1 MNERLARFFERNGKA
16 VEAELARVLKRKGAA
31 AISFLAPEPA
41 TLRKAMSYSLFAGG
55 KRLRPV
61 LVAAATEA
69 CGRPASASRLAGCAL
84 EMIHTYSL
92 IHDDLPAMD
101 DDDLRRGKPTNH
113 KVFGEAIAIL
123 AGDGLLTYA
132 FELAAENAAKAGL
145 SARDS
150 SELIRVIAAG
160 AGARGMV
167 GGQVADLEAEGW
179 LTKGTAPLRDGKRE
193 KAAKLLTYIHTHK
206 TAALITASLEAGA
219 IIGRATSAQRAGL
232 RAYGRALG
240 LAFQIADDVLDVVGD
255 KKKLGKRGSDEENA
269 KLTYARLYGLDGA
282 RAQAN
287 AWLQR
292 AHEALSPFPRGRA
305 AVLHDLADY
314 VVARDR

>member
-1 MNERLARFFERNGKA
+1 MNERLTRYFERNGKA
-16 VEAELARVLKRKGAA
+16 VEAELKRRLSGRGAA
-31 AISFLAPEPA
+31 AIPFLASEPE
-41 TLRKAMSYSLFAGG
+41 TLRSAMSYSLFAGG

-61 LVAAATEA
+61 LVGAATEA
-69 CGRPASASRLAGCAL
+69 CGRSASVSRLTACAL

-113 KVFGEAIAIL
+113 KVYGEAVAIL

-132 FELAAENAAKAGL
+132 FELAADNASRAGL
-145 SARDS
+145 SAREATD
-150 SELIRVIAAG
+150 LIRVVAAG

-167 GGQVADLEAEGW
+167 GGQIADLEAEGW
-179 LTKGTAPLRDGKRE
+179 DPKRLHNGLKS
-193 KAAKLLTYIHTHK
+193 KAKRLLTYIHTHK

-219 IIGRATSAQRAGL
+219 ILGKASPSQRTSL
-232 RAYGRALG
+232 REYGRALG

-255 KKKLGKRGSDEENA
+255 KKKLGKSGSDEANA

-282 RAQAN
+282 RRQAQA
-287 AWLQR
+287 WLAS
-292 AHEALSPFPRGRA
+292 AHAALRPFGTRA

-314 VVARDR
+314 VVTRDH